1 MYYLRKNC
9 KKFFNDVFEENRLLT
24 AVHYDINVTS
34 FIAGCRALGLI
45 DKFLTGPLWRLLVQV
60 KNVRDLNNYYQRI
73 EELCLIISNDATEF
87 LNGNVIFFHDFENDL
102 MNKDH
107 IYDRLM
113 EQSEEFDEL
122 TKQLLEIL
130 FASFSIITKRML
142 HDHLKGGK
150 YDEPSDTLI
159 KESESTPTENV
170 FTESN
175 FGCLDRLMREKPNA
189 NEITLE
195 AIIMCKSN
203 KTQQWRDGLSETE
216 REKWMNW
223 AKKTRNDHYKQFV
236 ERRKI
241 IRRLRNEKRL
251 SKIENKKRKK
261 IQIRRTKEELCI

>member
-1 MYYLRKNC
+1 M
-9 KKFFNDVFEENRLLT
+9 LT
-24 AVHYDINVTS
+24 AVHYDLNVTS

-45 DKFLTGPLWRLLVQV
+45 DKFLTGSLWRLLVQI
-60 KNVRDLNNYYQRI
+60 KNVLELNKYYQRI
-73 EELCLIISNDATEF
+73 EELSLVISNDATEF
-87 LNGNVIFFHDFENDL
+87 LNGNGTFFPDFENDL

-113 EQSEEFDEL
+113 EKSEEFDEL

-130 FASFSIITKRML
+130 FGSFSIITKRML

-150 YDEPSDTLI
+150 YDQPSDTLI
-159 KESESTPTENV
+159 QESESTPNENV

-195 AIIMCKSN
+195 SIIMCKSN
-203 KTQQWRDGLSETE
+203 KTCQWRDGLIETE

-223 AKKTRNDHYKQFV
+223 QKKAGMITINN
-236 ERRKI
+236 
-241 IRRLRNEKRL
+241 L
-251 SKIENKKRKK
+251 
-261 IQIRRTKEELCI
+261 